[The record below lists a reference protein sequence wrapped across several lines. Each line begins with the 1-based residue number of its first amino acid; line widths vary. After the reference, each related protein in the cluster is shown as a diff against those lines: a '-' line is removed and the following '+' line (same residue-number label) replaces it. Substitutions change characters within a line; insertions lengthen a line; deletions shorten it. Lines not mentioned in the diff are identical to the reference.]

1 MSCFVQDISNLKDFF
16 EVNLEQTKPGSPIAI
31 HDVEETIVS
40 RGHILPPSMI
50 SGCQINN
57 SLVGEGSVLRVTL
70 LHFAAVDCTACTHMS
85 AVQW

>member
-1 MSCFVQDISNLKDFF
+1 MNMEL
-16 EVNLEQTKPGSPIAI
+16 TKPGSPIAI

-57 SLVGEGSVLRVTL
+57 SLVGEGSVLRVTPLPSL
-70 LHFAAVDCTACTHMS
+70 LL
-85 AVQW
+85 